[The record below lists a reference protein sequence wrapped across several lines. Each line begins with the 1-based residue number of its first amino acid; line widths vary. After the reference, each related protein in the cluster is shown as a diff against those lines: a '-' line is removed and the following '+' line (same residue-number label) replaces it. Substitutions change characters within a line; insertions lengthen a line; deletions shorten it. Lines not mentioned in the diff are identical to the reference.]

1 MQDHPSLKD
10 SRILVTG
17 GAKGMAAAALRAF
30 VADGARV
37 VSLDIDSALGTQVAA
52 DATAKGPG
60 RADFIA
66 CDVSEEAAVEAAVTQ
81 AIAILGGLD
90 TLVHAAAVA
99 PGSPAEDITVADW
112 DRLFAINTRSTFL
125 MNRAVFPH
133 LKDKGGRILNF
144 ASSAGVQGLP
154 NKAHYS
160 ATKGAVL
167 AWSRTIAKEWGRYGI
182 TVNCVLPAI
191 RTPMYELT
199 RSRMTPDQ
207 LAAHDANLGAAVPIG
222 GKLGDVERDFV
233 PVIRFLAS
241 ADAHFMTGQMFAID
255 GGAMMT
261 R

>member
-81 AIAILGGLD
+81 AIAN
-90 TLVHAAAVA
+90 
-99 PGSPAEDITVADW
+99 W

-241 ADAHFMTGQMFAID
+241 ADAHFMTG
-255 GGAMMT
+255 
-261 R
+261 